1 MGAEQD
7 RIRRAALQG
16 LASAE
21 AQKQVQFGENFADT
35 MGGYG
40 QGAKNYIMGGL
51 GDLIGNVSGFMGD
64 EDTAARMAFESDELY
79 RRGGEFFDQGLA
91 GGENYLDASSMPI
104 TPQEKSARASSLDKL
119 LLEQNQKT
127 AKFSELVDAG
137 GPYDAGFDPFLQT
150 GKPNTTAI
158 RKEGESK
165 DDFRNRILNEQS
177 VTSSYD
183 FEGPQ
188 SLSPAQ
194 IMQQKINDL
203 IDVEASSAGGRGNRQ
218 SGEAIGE
225 REQFLDET
233 VPLDGER
240 DMDAAS
246 TAFMEA
252 LAETNKAKGQEQPK
266 AESRADLLEKYKQE
280 FAEATGIEIDGKP
293 DNSQALMAM
302 GLSLMQ
308 NRAGKGFNIGKI
320 LNAAG
325 VAGEKAMPYI
335 AKASSEAKAASLAA
349 GKYALGRIQEGES
362 AAAAFAK
369 ELRTHNRAYQLEKY
383 KIEQGFR
390 LEELKQEGK
399 KGKLDDGKER
409 ISVGGNKDLKLGLA
423 RSDGRLVFT
432 TPAQDAAN
440 ISSAYVKYTDG
451 LDNIDVMTEAL
462 NNIAAAQGGGALKR
476 LKDSAATLAVT
487 FGLADPETMFGEGG
501 ISDADKFKVYQQAT
515 INAFKKLI
523 LQESQVSNLDLTT
536 LFASFGEVGFMDSPQ
551 KANAAIDKMMDY
563 MMTKR
568 SALQPFIEDFYNE
581 DMYLNTE
588 DYNNTQKKL
597 EVFGV
602 QPPSRASS
610 GEGGRMSLN
619 LATIAPFRNTDNTLV
634 NPNITVGDSGQLKYT
649 SPSKT
654 G

>member
-1 MGAEQD
+1 MAGILSNNTSNAQREVEAK
-7 RIRRAALQG
+7 RRAAE
-16 LASAE
+16 E
-21 AQKQVQFGENFADT
+21 ARADVEFGKNFSDT
-35 MGGYG
+35 IGGYSK
-40 QGAKNYIMGGL
+40 GADAYLKGGI
-51 GDLIGNVSGFMGD
+51 GDLIGNISGFFGN
-64 EDTAARMAFESDELY
+64 EDTAARLAFESDELY
-79 RRGGEFFDQGLA
+79 RRGSEFFDQGLA
-91 GGENYLDASSMPI
+91 GGQNYLDESSIPI
-104 TPQEKSARASSLDKL
+104 NPQERSARESALA
-119 LLEQNQKT
+119 EQLVKQ
-127 AKFSELVDAG
+127 AKAAENLQAGEFAGMGTPLVDPMAG
-137 GPYDAGFDPFLQT
+137 GLDVEYQADNARQLQETIDAIAAKG
-150 GKPNTTAI
+150 GKGRGST
-158 RKEGESK
+158 
-165 DDFRNRILNEQS
+165 NEQ
-177 VTSSYD
+177 
-183 FEGPQ
+183 
-188 SLSPAQ
+188 
-194 IMQQKINDL
+194 
-203 IDVEASSAGGRGNRQ
+203 
-218 SGEAIGE
+218 IGE
-225 REQFLDET
+225 RDALNQVLD
-233 VPLDGER
+233 
-240 DMDAAS
+240 M
-246 TAFMEA
+246 
-252 LAETNKAKGQEQPK
+252 KAKKEAAKNDPMGDYSGEEPTVDLFMQAMADGNVAEGKEQPK
-266 AESRADLLEKYKQE
+266 AESREDMLEKYKQE
-280 FAEATGIEIDGKP
+280 FADATGIDISGKP

-302 GLSLMQ
+302 GLSMMK
-308 NRAGKGFNIGKI
+308 NRAGKGFNIGNM
-320 LNAAG
+320 LSAVG
-325 VAGEKAMPYI
+325 DAGEKAMPYV
-335 AKASSEAKAASLAA
+335 AKAASEAKAASASA
-349 GKYALGRIQEGES
+349 GKYALGRIQAGEAS
-362 AAAAFAK
+362 AAAFAK
-369 ELRTHNRAYQLEKY
+369 ELRTHNRAYALEKY
-383 KIEQGFR
+383 K
-390 LEELKQEGK
+390 LEGK

-423 RSDGRLVFT
+423 RTDGRLVFT

-487 FGLADPETMFGEGG
+487 FGLADPETLFGEGG
-501 ISDADKFKVYQQAT
+501 ISDANKFKVYQQAT

-581 DMYLNTE
+581 EMYLNTE
-588 DYNNTQKKL
+588 DYNNTLKKL